1 MLCDTCALEE
11 GSEFFI
17 LTPPP
22 PISLNCD
29 DFPYQTDIQ
38 QVVGIH
44 VAKYIRL
51 VFNWIYPSEFTII
64 IDEGNIVFESSNK
77 RRGMTPYI

>member
-1 MLCDTCALEE
+1 VIPVRWKKGVSFLY
-11 GSEFFI
+11 S
-17 LTPPP
+17 PPP

-51 VFNWIYPSEFTII
+51 VFNWI
-64 IDEGNIVFESSNK
+64 
-77 RRGMTPYI
+77 